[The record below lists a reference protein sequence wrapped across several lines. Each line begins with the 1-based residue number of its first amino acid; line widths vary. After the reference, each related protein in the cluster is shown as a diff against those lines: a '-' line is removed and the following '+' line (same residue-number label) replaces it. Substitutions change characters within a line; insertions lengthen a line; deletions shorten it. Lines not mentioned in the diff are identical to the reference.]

1 MDKEKTNSKE
11 ILLKQIAL
19 IDKYFDNKEKVPYE
33 EAMKTLLMIGVF
45 SKEKEKYS
53 VKISDLKI
61 KHNCYHT
68 LQRSYRIISKESS
81 IALNNIT
88 DDNIAI
94 ILGQFGILENLE
106 DYLKKENDIPLDILM
121 EMNKRTVKGIRES
134 YKVFRK
140 LNNINVK

>member
-19 IDKYFDNKEKVPYE
+19 IDKYFDNKAKVPYE

-88 DDNIAI
+88 DGNIAI